1 MKKPVKVFVAVSVL
15 LSGFIILNP
24 ITVCLMGLIAPKWL
38 ASKFFDKNPSKNLLI
53 EGFFIPLQWQHWIY
67 KFLLPWSKRKVFIAK
82 DLSVAS
88 KRNRIRYA
96 LDEPGCFKYLKQKEQ
111 EIAFSKADQNQQI
124 SWGKELLSSSNTNA
138 ISEEIL
144 KAICQLPQ
152 ENIQDIFSDK
162 SILFNQFK
170 IMLDYPLD
178 FYELFKGTF
187 PDKFILEMA
196 KKPMHKKSLCKIL
209 KKQGIGNSSIEEL
222 LQISKED
229 IEVLDALKIRRQKT
243 LMSNGCK
250 DIGTFRSLCKE
261 GLCIEAQKKMKFWQ
275 YSIFHNNGGKLSSE
289 AILHFLQ
296 TENEG
301 ISLRILEYKE
311 PALDDKFVQQMIF
324 GSDKL
329 FSFFTKIKN
338 EQTHSTKKAGV

>member
-1 MKKPVKVFVAVSVL
+1 MKKTVKFFVGASVL

-38 ASKFFDKNPSKNLLI
+38 ASKFFDENQSKNLLI
-53 EGFFIPLQWQHWIY
+53 KGFFIPLQWQHWIY

-178 FYELFKGTF
+178 FYELFKGTV

-229 IEVLDALKIRRQKT
+229 IEVLDALKVRRQKN
-243 LMSNGCK
+243 LMAQGCK
-250 DIGTFRSLCKE
+250 DIEIFKSLCAE

-275 YSIFHNNGGKLSSE
+275 YAIFHHMGGNLSSE
-289 AILHFLQ
+289 ALLHFLQ
-296 TENEG
+296 TQNNE
-301 ISLRILEYKE
+301 ISRHIIDYEE
-311 PALDDKFVQQMIF
+311 PALQDEFVQQMIF

-329 FSFFTKIKN
+329 FLFYKEIKTT
-338 EQTHSTKKAGV
+338 QSTKKAGV